1 MSRIFDDIVQT
12 VGGSPL
18 VKVGK
23 LTGGAATV
31 LAKMECFNPLA
42 SVKDRIGKS
51 MIEAGER
58 EGSIGPGTTIVEPT
72 SGNTGIALAFVCAQR
87 GYKCVL
93 TMPESMSLER
103 RKILLGLGAK
113 LELTPA
119 AEGMPGAIRKAEEL
133 VGTIAGSFMPQ
144 QFKNPENPQ
153 VHRQTTAP
161 EIWEDTDGAV
171 DIFIAGVGTGGTITG
186 VGEVFKE
193 RKPGVQIIAVEP
205 SQSPV
210 LTQKLSGKNLKP
222 GPHKIQGIGAGFI
235 PDVLNLEVIDEVLTV
250 DEQDA
255 IKMAQRASV
264 EEGLFVGISS
274 GAALQAAAVVA
285 ARPEN
290 AGKTIVAI
298 MPSFAERYLSS
309 VLFEGIG

>member
-1 MSRIFDDIVQT
+1 MSRIFEDIVQT

-18 VKVGK
+18 VKICK
-23 LTGGAATV
+23 LAGEKATV
-31 LAKMECFNPLA
+31 LAKMESFNPLA

-51 MIEAGER
+51 MIEAAER

-119 AEGMPGAIRKAEEL
+119 TEGMPGAIRKAEEL
-133 VGTIAGSFMPQ
+133 VGTIMGSFMPQ
-144 QFKNPENPQ
+144 QFKNPANPQ

-161 EIWEDTDGAV
+161 EIWDDTDGAV

-186 VGEVFKE
+186 VGEVLKE

-210 LTQKLSGKNLKP
+210 LTQKLSGQDLKP

-250 DEQDA
+250 DEKDA
-255 IKMAQRASV
+255 IKMARRAAV

-274 GAALQAAAVVA
+274 GAALQAAAVMA
-285 ARPEN
+285 QRPEN

>member
-23 LTGGAATV
+23 LIGGAAVV

-58 EGSIGPGTTIVEPT
+58 EGKIGPGTTIVEST

-119 AEGMPGAIRKAEEL
+119 AEGMLGAISRAEEL

-144 QFKNPENPQ
+144 QFKNPANPQ
-153 VHRQTTAP
+153 VHRQSTAP
-161 EIWEDTDGAV
+161 EIWDDTDGAV

-186 VGEVFKE
+186 VGEELKK

-205 SQSPV
+205 LQSPV
-210 LTQKLSGKNLKP
+210 LTQKLSGKDLKP

-235 PDVLNLEVIDEVLTV
+235 PEVLNLEIIDEVLMV
-250 DEQDA
+250 DEKDA
-255 IKMAQRASV
+255 IKMARRAAV

-274 GAALQAAAVVA
+274 GAALQAAAVMA
-285 ARPEN
+285 QRSEN
-290 AGKTIVAI
+290 ADKTIVAI